1 MRLANGRAPR
11 TNPRNPTDANAAFS
25 VVPVF
30 GSTFKPSSF
39 AAGLSA
45 GLSAAL
51 AGAAGAFLFNGYSGL
66 SRTGASAA
74 FTPPLK
80 SCLSRTVESLES
92 SYDGCA
98 ATGSSTG
105 PFTPYEGCSG

>member
-1 MRLANGRAPR
+1 MRFANGRAPR
-11 TNPRNPTDANAAFS
+11 TNPRNPTDAKAAFS

-45 GLSAAL
+45 GLSAGL
-51 AGAAGAFLFNGYSGL
+51 AESFLFNGYSGL
-66 SRTGASAA
+66 SRTAGSVP

-80 SCLSRTVESLES
+80 SETLLTGASFGNSNFTFGFSVRGPLST
-92 SYDGCA
+92 
-98 ATGSSTG
+98 TGASFGAS
-105 PFTPYEGCSG
+105 P